1 MARLSFRE
9 LPLTA
14 KIAIGIAFNNAWW
27 SIEEFVIDR
36 SNVWRYMPDYRVG
49 KVCIWDVS
57 VALLTVIGLWWLSK
71 PRGPRRVATDL
82 RVST

>member
-1 MARLSFRE
+1 MSKVSFRE
-9 LPLTA
+9 LPLVA

-57 VALLTVIGLWWLSK
+57 VALLTVIGLWWLSR
-71 PRGPRRVATDL
+71 PREARRIAPEL
-82 RVST
+82 RASV

>member
-1 MARLSFRE
+1 MAKVSFRE

-36 SNVWRYMPDYRVG
+36 SNVWRYMPDYKVG
-49 KVCIWDVS
+49 KFCIWDLT
-57 VALLTVIGLWWLSK
+57 VALVTLIGLWWLAR
-71 PRGPRRVATDL
+71 PREAHRTAGDL